1 MVSQLGRWAAL
12 AILCVAAVGCSCTFK
27 SCGPDC
33 GSGCSCGRSGSSFAG
48 MKYNECCETCG
59 PGFACKCG
67 RDRCGGCRTCKP
79 PHCPIL
85 GTLTDCA
92 GCGERYWNEWYN
104 DPPRCADPCDCCGNW
119 VGPGI
124 PSCCNHCGACGY
136 GGGHIVEADTSN
148 VPPLEVA
155 EAPPAEDAETLAK

>member
-1 MVSQLGRWAAL
+1 MLSQLTRL
-12 AILCVAAVGCSCTFK
+12 AAVGVLCAAAGCACSVK

-33 GSGCSCGRSGSSFAG
+33 GSGCECGRKGSSFAG
-48 MKYNECCETCG
+48 MKYNVCCETCG
-59 PGFACKCG
+59 PGFCGKCG
-67 RDRCGGCRTCKP
+67 VDRCGGCRTCRP
-79 PHCPIL
+79 PICPVL

-119 VGPGI
+119 MGPGV
-124 PSCCNHCGACGY
+124 PTCCSGGACGH
-136 GGGHIVEADTSN
+136 GGCMVAESTA

-155 EAPPAEDAETLAK
+155 EQPADEDESLVK